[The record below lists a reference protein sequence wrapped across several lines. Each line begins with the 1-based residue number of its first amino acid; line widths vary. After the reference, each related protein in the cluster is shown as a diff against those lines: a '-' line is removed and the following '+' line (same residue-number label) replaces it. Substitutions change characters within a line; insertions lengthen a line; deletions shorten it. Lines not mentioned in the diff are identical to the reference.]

1 MTVFANGLEISAKAQ
16 GCKVIAEFPDT
27 CFTPPQTPAT
37 PPGVP
42 VPYPNFGF
50 DTDLTSGSGTVKI
63 GGKEISQENSSYY
76 SKCSGDEA
84 GCAPKKGVI
93 TSNNMGKIYGQKWS
107 MDVKVEGKGVVRFGD
122 ISTSNHAS
130 DAPDAAPSA
139 FVGVPG
145 KPGFSDTA
153 DCLVGQY
160 DEIRKKCGKQQ
171 GQAHHII
178 PDQMLRTA
186 NRRTAKRNSRKPPS
200 DPTRKADRRDPS
212 YPTLGEGCA
221 ICVGGGATG
230 APAPAGSRFEGKKGH
245 DRLHQF
251 EGDFGADEGTV
262 TEAVEQA
269 KTSLQD
275 AADADDTTISQDCA
289 DIAKE
294 CVEVQLAEACAKSPE
309 PTCQVRSPHSENA
322 IANRVARLGGVSG

>member
-1 MTVFANGLEISAKAQ
+1 MTVFANGMEISAKAQ

-42 VPYPNFGF
+42 IPYPNFGM
-50 DTDLTSGSGTVKI
+50 DSDLTSGSGTVKI
-63 GGKEISQENSSYY
+63 GGKEISQENSSHY

-84 GCAPKKGVI
+84 GCAPKKGVV
-93 TSNNMGKIYGQKWS
+93 TSKNMGKIYGQKWS

-130 DAPDAAPSA
+130 DGPDAAPSS
-139 FVGVPG
+139 FIG
-145 KPGFSDTA
+145 KPGGVGYADEA

-186 NRRTAKRNSRKPPS
+186 NRRTAKRNSRS
-200 DPTRKADRRDPS
+200 GSRADRRDPS

-230 APAPAGSRFEGKKGH
+230 APAPAGGRFDGMQGH
-245 DRLHQF
+245 DVLHSF
-251 EGDFGADEGTV
+251 EGDFGAGEGTIS
-262 TEAVEQA
+262 EAVEKA
-269 KTSLQD
+269 NACLEKAVDNKKT
-275 AADADDTTISQDCA
+275 TVTKECA
-289 DIAKE
+289 EIAKK
-294 CVEVQLAEACAKSPE
+294 CIEAQFEKAMATTPE

-322 IANRVARLGGVSG
+322 IRNRAARTGGGV